1 MEKALARV
9 NVVLGCKSI
18 ASSTFQADEVGADK
32 GSTGLWTLDWTVFI
46 FDPPA
51 ALHFFHGRG
60 VSRVSRPI
68 EEGLSFYS
76 TRPMSSGGSLDIST
90 RTSTLQLQHVE
101 PTRTAH
107 FFH

>member
-1 MEKALARV
+1 VSMLCSVANRFHRPLFEQM
-9 NVVLGCKSI
+9 KS
-18 ASSTFQADEVGADK
+18 
-32 GSTGLWTLDWTVFI
+32 GLSQGFHWPLDSTLDWTVFI

-90 RTSTLQLQHVE
+90 RTSTYMYM
-101 PTRTAH
+101 
-107 FFH
+107 